1 MSVFKTDE
9 PPLEKRVKALEKRV
23 KQIEILLGKKP
34 KKEGDKNNVQ
44 EENDEDFCVI
54 T

>member
-34 KKEGDKNNVQ
+34 SKESDDKNVKND
-44 EENDEDFCVI
+44 DEDFCII

>member
-34 KKEGDKNNVQ
+34 SKESDDKNVK
-44 EENDEDFCVI
+44 EEEEDFCVI

>member
-23 KQIEILLGKKP
+23 KQLEILLGKKP
-34 KKEGDKNNVQ
+34 SKESDDKNNKDD
-44 EENDEDFCVI
+44 DEDFCVI